1 MKRRELSR
9 QAVHILYG
17 LFVSALILALPL
29 MFSAAILSALLVS
42 GFLLSHYLKGG
53 NHIPVISRFLHA
65 CEREYQLI
73 VRPGLGPL
81 QFTLGSLLALLLFG
95 PWIAFLSVLVLTF
108 GDSFSTLVGVFFG
121 KNPLPWSK
129 KKTFEGSLACFA
141 ASFFVSSLFL
151 PLTLSVIIAFSA
163 SLIESLSTRFD
174 DNILIPLAVGGL
186 LWLLL

>member
-9 QAVHILYG
+9 QIVHILYG
-17 LFVSALILALPL
+17 LFVSALIMALPR

-42 GFLLSHYLKGG
+42 GFFLSNLLKSGR
-53 NHIPVISRFLHA
+53 NMPVVSSFLFA
-65 CEREYQLI
+65 CEREYHLI

-81 QFTLGSLLALLLFG
+81 QFTLGSLLSLLLFG

-108 GDSFSTLVGVFFG
+108 GDSFSTLIGVFFG
-121 KNPLPWSK
+121 KTPLPWSK
-129 KKTFEGSLACFA
+129 KKTYEGSLACFA
-141 ASFFVSSLFL
+141 ASFLVSFLFIPLHLSLAVAL
-151 PLTLSVIIAFSA
+151 AA

>member
-17 LFVSALILALPL
+17 LFISALILALP
-29 MFSAAILSALLVS
+29 MSFSAAILSALLVF
-42 GFLLSHYLKGG
+42 GFLLSCYLKEG
-53 NHIPVISRFLHA
+53 NRIPLVSHFLHA

-95 PWIAFLSVLVLTF
+95 PWLAFLSVLVLTF
-108 GDSFSTLVGVFFG
+108 GDSFSTLVGVYFG
-121 KNPLPWSK
+121 RNPLPWSK
-129 KKTFEGSLACFA
+129 KKTFEGTLACFA
-141 ASFFVSSLFL
+141 ASFLVSYLFL
-151 PLTLSVIIAFSA
+151 PIKLSILIAFAA

>member
-1 MKRRELSR
+1 MKRREFSR
-9 QAVHILYG
+9 QVVHMLYG
-17 LFVSALILALPL
+17 LFISALILALPMSL
-29 MFSAAILSALLVS
+29 SAAILFFLFVF
-42 GFLLSHYLKGG
+42 GFLLSHYLKAGR
-53 NHIPVISRFLHA
+53 HVPLVSRFLFA
-65 CEREYQLI
+65 CEREYQLV

-95 PWIAFLSVLVLTF
+95 PGIAFLSVLVLTF

-141 ASFFVSSLFL
+141 ASFFVCLLFI
-151 PLTLSVIIAFSA
+151 PIKLSIVIALAA

>member
-17 LFVSALILALPL
+17 LFVSALILALPRDVVVL
-29 MFSAAILSALLVS
+29 VLSFFLVS
-42 GFLLSHYLKGG
+42 GFFLSNHLKAG
-53 NHIPVISRFLHA
+53 NHIPLVSRFLFA
-65 CEREYQLI
+65 CEREYHLL

-95 PWIAFLSVLVLTF
+95 PWISFLSVLVLTF
-108 GDSFSTLVGVFFG
+108 GDSFSTLVGIFFG

-129 KKTFEGSLACFA
+129 KKTFEGTLACFI
-141 ASFFVSSLFL
+141 ASFLVSFLFL
-151 PLTLSVIIAFSA
+151 PLSLSLAVALAA